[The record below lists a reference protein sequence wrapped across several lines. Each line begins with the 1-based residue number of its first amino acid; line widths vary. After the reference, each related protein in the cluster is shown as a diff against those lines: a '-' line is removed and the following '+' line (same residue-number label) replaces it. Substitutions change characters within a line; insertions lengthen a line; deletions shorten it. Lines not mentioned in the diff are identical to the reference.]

1 MKLTISGK
9 QMDVGEAL
17 TQHIEESLPEAV
29 AKYFDNTTE
38 TTVTLTK
45 DHHIFRCDIQVHVS
59 KRVTVHG
66 QGGGGDAYAAFEEAS
81 EHVVKRL
88 RRYKRRLRDHKNRGD
103 HDLEILRANAYILK
117 AEDDSQAVET
127 EDQNAQLD
135 QPVII
140 AELLHEI
147 ETLSV
152 GEAVMRM
159 DLGNV
164 PALLF
169 KSSKHGGLN
178 LVYQR
183 SDGNI
188 GWIDPNILPK

>member
-9 QMDVGEAL
+9 QMDVGQAL
-17 TQHIEESLPEAV
+17 TQHIEGSLPEAV
-29 AKYFDNTTE
+29 VKYFDNTTE
-38 TTVTLTK
+38 ATVTLAK
-45 DHHIFRCDIQVHVS
+45 DHHLFSCDIQVHVS
-59 KRVTVHG
+59 KRVTVQG
-66 QGGGGDAYAAFEEAS
+66 QGEGGDAYAAYEEAS

-88 RRYKRRLRDHKNRGD
+88 RRYKRRLRDHRNRGD

-117 AEDDSQAVET
+117 AEDDSQTFET
-127 EDQNAQLD
+127 EDQQDQLD

-159 DLGNV
+159 DLSNV

-183 SDGNI
+183 GDGNI
-188 GWIDPNILPK
+188 GWIDPNIISK